1 MNKYSLTFTL
11 QDEKII
17 FNLSGKIDSMNVSDL
32 QADFEVIRK
41 KCLNGSII
49 FNCKDLI
56 YISSAGLR
64 FFLHVQ
70 KQEKEKIKL
79 INVSPEVFERFEITG
94 FTEFFNVEKAPRE
107 ISSAEVQKIGTSG
120 GIEVFIT
127 NDDLLLKV
135 YPESTDLNEI
145 ELERKISHAAF
156 AYGIPTLISYDIVK
170 FQERYGLLYE
180 KLNLKSVAAVMIG
193 KEKFYAAAMGKL
205 LKQIHSFVPNVPEI
219 PRVSELNRTLAQ
231 GMSAW
236 LKVEEIDKLIDLINA
251 IHEADTMLYYHF
263 NPESI
268 FVQNDEL
275 ILINMTNI
283 RIGNPLFDFARA
295 YRPYQRRADFWKNM
309 LHSYFGTGNFKK
321 KERTIEAASLLGMAF
336 LPASHKFFRGKEM
349 EKERIAHA
357 VELARRELFPN
368 IKQIASLFAQYR

>member
-49 FNCKDLI
+49 FNCNDLI
-56 YISSAGLR
+56 YVSSAGLR

-70 KQEKEKIKL
+70 KHEKEKIKL

-94 FTEFFNVEKAPRE
+94 FTEFFNVEKAPRK
-107 ISSAEVQKIGTSG
+107 ISNEEVQKIGSSG
-120 GIEVFIT
+120 GIEVFNT
-127 NDDLLLKV
+127 NDNLLLKV
-135 YPESTDLNEI
+135 YPEGTDLSEI

-156 AYGIPTLISYDIVK
+156 AHGIPTLISYDIVK
-170 FQERYGLLYE
+170 YQERYGLLYE
-180 KLNLKSVAAVMIG
+180 NLNAETVANVMTG

-219 PRVSELNRTLAQ
+219 PRVSELNKTLVQ
-231 GMSAW
+231 NMTEW
-236 LKVEEIDKLIDLINA
+236 LTAEEVDKLMNLINA

-263 NPESI
+263 NPENI
-268 FVQNDEL
+268 FVRNDEL
-275 ILINMTNI
+275 MLINMTNI
-283 RIGNPLFDFARA
+283 RIGNPLHDFARA
-295 YRPYQRRADFWKNM
+295 YRPYQRRVEFWKNM
-309 LHSYFGTGNFKK
+309 LHSYFGTGNLKK
-321 KERTIEAASLLGMAF
+321 KERTMEAASLLGTAF
-336 LPASHKFFRGKEM
+336 SPASHKFFRGKEM
-349 EKERIAHA
+349 EKEKIAHA
-357 VELARRELFPN
+357 VEVARRELFPN
-368 IKQIASLFAQYR
+368 IKQIAALFAQYR